1 MTSPR
6 RLLTNWQKFRRLARA
21 DRLLLLQALIMLP
34 LTSVA
39 LRLTGFRRWQVVLSQ
54 LGHRQPNNHADPE
67 NMRHRSR
74 AIARMVRLA
83 TIHGPGRHKCLTEA
97 LVLWS
102 LLRARGLEGELR
114 IGVHKS
120 EREFQAHAWVTFA
133 GIPLSGGDCDG
144 WFVSFGHPIGVVKTE
159 LS

>member
-6 RLLTNWQKFRRLARA
+6 RLLTNWHKFRRLARA
-21 DRLLLLQALIMLP
+21 ERLLLLQALIMLP

-39 LRLTGFRRWQVVLSQ
+39 LWLAGFHRWQVVLSQ
-54 LGHRQPNNHADPE
+54 LGHGQPSNHADPE

-83 TIHGPGRHKCLTEA
+83 AIHGPGRPKCLTEA

-102 LLRARGLEGELR
+102 LLRARGLDGELR
-114 IGVHKS
+114 IGVHRS
-120 EREFQAHAWVTFA
+120 EREFQAHAWVTFR
-133 GIPLSGGDCDG
+133 GIPLSDDGGHG
-144 WFVSFGHPIGVVKTE
+144 RFVAFGRPI
-159 LS
+159 L